1 MVASW
6 TSYSLPIA
14 YVSAERQ
21 TLCKPMSSFQ
31 RGRRTEKIMRQ
42 ADVMGSGFWVSFR
55 SLGELKG
62 SLFKEIVFELRA
74 KSGKCKL

>member
-1 MVASW
+1 MVTRW
-6 TSYSLPIA
+6 TSYSLPVA

-31 RGRRTEKIMRQ
+31 RVRRTEKIMRQ
-42 ADVMGSGFWVSFR
+42 GDVIGSGFWVSFR

-62 SLFKEIVFELRA
+62 SLFKEMVFELRA
-74 KSGKCKL
+74 KSGKGKL